1 MRSISRAG
9 LKTAQLF
16 QSVDGVEVFD
26 SDVTVALDDGNSVI
40 SLSGQLFPG
49 AGAAA
54 RADRE
59 ARAAART
66 PVEAI
71 ARAAFYLTRV
81 AYQST
86 DFVVAA
92 TQPDSGPYRSYEFM
106 AGENERRPLFERP
119 VR

>member
-1 MRSISRAG
+1 M
-9 LKTAQLF
+9 
-16 QSVDGVEVFD
+16 
-26 SDVTVALDDGNSVI
+26 I

-92 TQPDSGPYRSYEFM
+92 TQCRSLRGRHRQARDPVFLRGDRGRNPIRADSPISSNDRSREQKRYDSGPLAEL
-106 AGENERRPLFERP
+106 ANQVDHPKGA
-119 VR
+119 